1 MTEIEKLVEEC
12 ARGGIYTAS
21 KTKHADKWKAYRSQG
36 YPVIST
42 WIDEAGEGESSC
54 LADLWRRCIEESANA
69 AALVLY
75 AEPDDVLKG
84 AWTELGAAL
93 ACGVPVFAVGI
104 EKFTVANHVGI
115 THCATIDEAM
125 RLARSL
131 PKAEGEDGS
140 TLPKAE

>member
-1 MTEIEKLVEEC
+1 MTPSNLRCRNE
-12 ARGGIYTAS
+12 AS
-21 KTKHADKWKAYRSQG
+21 QWKH
-36 YPVIST
+36 
-42 WIDEAGEGESSC
+42 ESNRE
-54 LADLWRRCIEESANA
+54 RRIP
-69 AALVLY
+69 LVLY